1 LSLLGVVSPS
11 LLNHGVGLVRVGGYA
26 RAPAK
31 PRESEVYDS
40 GGARDLPLARG
51 SHIPWF
57 DEGIRRG
64 MHDILRAG
72 IWCAIT
78 PISLLFVVVLWL
90 GTSSLDP
97 LKDLTYGSL
106 IDPVRGLYDD

>member
-11 LLNHGVGLVRVGGYA
+11 LLNHGVGLVCVGGYA
-26 RAPAK
+26 RAPIK
-31 PRESEVYDS
+31 SHESEVYDS
-40 GGARDLPLARG
+40 GGARGLPRARG
-51 SHIPWF
+51 SHVPCF
-57 DEGIRRG
+57 EGGIGRG
-64 MHDILRAG
+64 IHNVLRAG

-78 PISLLFVVVLWL
+78 SISLLFVVVLWL

-97 LKDLTYGSL
+97 LEDLTYGSL